1 MVRGGHLRR
10 LRALASVP
18 RLNHPRP
25 LLAKT
30 ILPRRLSSAACL
42 DHPPED
48 HFPPPPPQVP
58 REPLLQG
65 CLPDCLQDCLDS
77 AARPPLAPHVL
88 RPLAAHIAAGAE
100 EPFYLVDLAAV
111 RSRVALWRRELPRV
125 DPFYAVKCN
134 PDGEILSLLGSLGC
148 GFDCASRAEMSLIL
162 EAGVSPDR
170 IVYANPCKQP
180 SHLRFAAAA
189 GVRLS
194 VFDSEAELL
203 KTAAEAPS
211 AELLLRIQVDDSKAV
226 CVMSNKYGA
235 PLAEAPSLLRRA
247 AELGL
252 RVRGVSFHVGSGC
265 YSPQAYVAAVQR
277 AAHVFSLAEA
287 AGGRMDLL
295 DLGGGFPGVDSA
307 ELSFS
312 SIAAALRPALD
323 ASFPPSR
330 GVRLLAEPGRFLAAE
345 SHTLAAAVIGKKR
358 VADAAAE
365 GGTRQMLY
373 INDGL
378 YGSFNCLLYDH
389 ASVTP
394 EPLPASVAARA
405 AVGDGPS
412 PWPAR
417 PPPQPAAVWG
427 PTCDGFDCVLPD
439 TKLPELAVG
448 DWVVFRHMGAY
459 TAAAGSNFNGMALP
473 SKVYV
478 DPGAA
483 QTRPAAGAAAEVAE
497 VAEWAAH
504 HRRAAAAM

>member
-1 MVRGGHLRR
+1 M
-10 LRALASVP
+10 
-18 RLNHPRP
+18 
-25 LLAKT
+25 
-30 ILPRRLSSAACL
+30 
-42 DHPPED
+42 
-48 HFPPPPPQVP
+48 
-58 REPLLQG
+58 
-65 CLPDCLQDCLDS
+65 
-77 AARPPLAPHVL
+77 
-88 RPLAAHIAAGAE
+88 
-100 EPFYLVDLAAV
+100 
-111 RSRVALWRRELPRV
+111 
-125 DPFYAVKCN
+125 
-134 PDGEILSLLGSLGC
+134 
-148 GFDCASRAEMSLIL
+148 
-162 EAGVSPDR
+162 
-170 IVYANPCKQP
+170 
-180 SHLRFAAAA
+180 
-189 GVRLS
+189 
-194 VFDSEAELL
+194 
-203 KTAAEAPS
+203 
-211 AELLLRIQVDDSKAV
+211 
-226 CVMSNKYGA
+226 
-235 PLAEAPSLLRRA
+235 
-247 AELGL
+247 
-252 RVRGVSFHVGSGC
+252 RGVSFHVGSGC

-277 AAHVFSLAEA
+277 AAHVFSLAEE

-427 PTCDGFDCVLPD
+427 PTCDGATTSPPSSHPLSGHPPLERPSRRPRPQSPAPVPAGFDCVLPD